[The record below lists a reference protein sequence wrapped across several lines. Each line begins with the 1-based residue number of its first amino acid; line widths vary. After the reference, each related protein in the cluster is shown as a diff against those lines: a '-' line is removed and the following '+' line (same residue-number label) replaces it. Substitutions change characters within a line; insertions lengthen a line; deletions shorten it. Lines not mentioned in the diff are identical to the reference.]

1 MSGVENA
8 CNNIS
13 FVVSCRVSCVVCRV
27 SCVSSRWSI
36 AALDQVANIRGRE
49 TLETEAR
56 SLRPPRVVFPAQNLG
71 RIGNQEPRCALGRT
85 GGLELRT
92 RQAEARPGETRKVWC
107 WWRRRGEVRL
117 T

>member
-13 FVVSCRVSCVVCRV
+13 FVVSCRVVSCVLCRVSCVVCRP
-27 SCVSSRWSI
+27 RWSI
-36 AALDQVANIRGRE
+36 AAQDQVANIRGRE

-71 RIGNQEPRCALGRT
+71 RIGSQEPRCAWDGLVASSYGHGRLGPGPARLEKSGAGV
-85 GGLELRT
+85 GG
-92 RQAEARPGETRKVWC
+92 EAR
-107 WWRRRGEVRL
+107 
-117 T
+117 